1 MGRKEAIINKKSAER
16 LKSLFDNKKC
26 TIPQFAETIPTSA
39 MSMYRYTKGVTSIP
53 RDVLEKAAS
62 RFGVRIEW
70 LLGLDDFKTDDEIME
85 QAWRNA
91 NTLDS
96 VIGIAAKRNSF
107 SLVFVDPESNP
118 FPDLS
123 LLEPCYAVIEE
134 NKIIAFMSLE
144 DYTELRHE
152 IGNYAAYLFSG
163 KVSSLRHRLANPIE
177 WNAQEE

>member
-1 MGRKEAIINKKSAER
+1 MGRKKAIVNKKCAER
-16 LKSLFDNKKC
+16 LKSLFDDKKC
-26 TIPQFAETIPTSA
+26 TIPEFAETIPISS
-39 MSMYRYTKGVTSIP
+39 MSMYRYIKGEVSIP
-53 RDVLEKAAS
+53 RDIQEKAAS

-96 VIGIAAKRNSF
+96 VIGMAAKRNGF

-118 FPDLS
+118 FPNLS
-123 LLEPCYAVIEE
+123 LLDPCYAVIEE

-152 IGNYAAYLFSG
+152 IGNYAAYLFNG
-163 KVSSLRHRLANPIE
+163 KVSRLRHRLANPIE
-177 WNAQEE
+177 WKTQEE